1 VASNGSS
8 ALIGI
13 SCYIEQARFRQWDV
27 PAAVLA
33 QTYLDCV
40 TAGGGIPV
48 LVPPMGRWGPA
59 EVSRLDAL
67 VLAGGP
73 DVDPARYGQEPDERT
88 DRPRVQRDEAELRL
102 LNAALETGTPVLGVC
117 RGMQLLNIAL
127 GGTLNQHLPDDL
139 GHTDHRPTADSYGLV
154 DVTVSAASRLA
165 GIIGEQVGVRCHH
178 HQGID
183 RLGAGLA
190 AVAWAGDGSVEAVE
204 RSGAGF
210 VLGVQWHPEQ
220 DATDV
225 RLFQALVAAA
235 REST

>member
-13 SCYIEQARFRQWDV
+13 SCYLEQARFRQWDV

-40 TAGGGIPV
+40 TAGGGTPV
-48 LVPPMGRWGPA
+48 LLPPVGSWGPA

-102 LNAALETGTPVLGVC
+102 LDAALETGTPVLGVC

-127 GGTLNQHLPDDL
+127 GGTLHQHLPDGL
-139 GHTDHRPTADSYGLV
+139 GHTDHAPAVDGYGLV
-154 DVTVSAASRLA
+154 EVTVSSSSRLS
-165 GIIGEQVGVRCHH
+165 GIIGDQVGVRCHH

-190 AVAWAGDGSVEAVE
+190 AVAWARDGSVEAVE
-204 RSGAGF
+204 RPGNGF

-225 RLFQALVAAA
+225 RLFRALVAASRGSA
-235 REST
+235 